1 MEKVYKSVTD
11 MLKGLDVE
19 KQFVEQVK
27 EEIEERNL
35 IKLLIALRCKAGITQ
50 KQLSKKMHCGQSRIS
65 KIENAKDRNLS
76 LGDILDYAGALGL
89 NVELSL
95 MDTANE
101 VLGVGY
107 YCPHCGYFVIR
118 CYADEVNHID
128 PKNRN

>member
-1 MEKVYKSVTD
+1 
-11 MLKGLDVE
+11 
-19 KQFVEQVK
+19 
-27 EEIEERNL
+27 
-35 IKLLIALRCKAGITQ
+35 
-50 KQLSKKMHCGQSRIS
+50 MHCGQSRIS